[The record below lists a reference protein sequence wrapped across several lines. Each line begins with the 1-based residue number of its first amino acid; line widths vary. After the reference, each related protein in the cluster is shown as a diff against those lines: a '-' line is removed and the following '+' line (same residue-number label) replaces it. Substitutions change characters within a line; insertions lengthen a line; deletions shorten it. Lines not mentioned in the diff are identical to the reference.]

1 MTLWEHPEDLGM
13 NPRGCPASVWQL
25 QQVRKAY
32 AEFPFITA
40 AGFQGQFEGVDYP
53 KPTRILTDIVGLCAS
68 ATQAGRPST
77 RTAGTWALCQ
87 IGAAIIMGPK

>member
-13 NPRGCPASVWQL
+13 TPRGCPASVWQL

-40 AGFQGQFEGVDYP
+40 AGYQCQFEGVDYP
-53 KPTRILTDIVGLCAS
+53 QAHEDLDRHRGPQVLRPRGLAVLR
-68 ATQAGRPST
+68 QRRLVHGP
-77 RTAGTWALCQ
+77 
-87 IGAAIIMGPK
+87 AAR